1 MSELETTIAA
11 PFIHSQEGELS
22 QARLLFY
29 YHQDKNW
36 INPDEAKRLIA
47 LAERKGLLTR
57 NEKGNFV
64 PQPALLTL
72 KIPIGFKPTDAVF
85 ETGDTNAIE
94 ELLEHIS
101 SVSGIEKKDLL
112 QQIPPILEHFDNLI
126 VDDAAIM
133 ILAKKYG
140 VNLNPYREKL
150 IKHVENEQ

>member
-22 QARLLFY
+22 LARLVFY
-29 YHQDKNW
+29 YHRDKNW
-36 INPDEAKRLIA
+36 LNPDEAKRMVA

-64 PQPALLTL
+64 PQPDLLTL
-72 KIPIGFKPTDAVF
+72 RIPLGFKPSDAIF
-85 ETGDTNAIE
+85 EKGDTNVIE

-101 SVSGIEKKDLL
+101 SVSGIEKKNLL
-112 QQIPPILEHFDNLI
+112 QQIPPVLEHFDNLI

-133 ILAKKYG
+133 ILARKYG
-140 VNLNPYREKL
+140 IDLAPYRENL
-150 IKHVENEQ
+150 IKHVEID

>member
-1 MSELETTIAA
+1 MSELETTVAA

-22 QARLLFY
+22 QARLVFY
-29 YHQDKNW
+29 YFQDKNW
-36 INPDEAKRLIA
+36 MNDEEAKKLIA

-64 PQPALLTL
+64 PQPSLLTL
-72 KIPIGFKPTDAVF
+72 KIPLGFKPTDAIF
-85 ETGDTNAIE
+85 ETGDTNVIE

-112 QQIPPILEHFDNLI
+112 QQIPPILNHFDNLI

-140 VNLNPYREKL
+140 VDFAPYREKL
-150 IKHVENEQ
+150 IKHVENE